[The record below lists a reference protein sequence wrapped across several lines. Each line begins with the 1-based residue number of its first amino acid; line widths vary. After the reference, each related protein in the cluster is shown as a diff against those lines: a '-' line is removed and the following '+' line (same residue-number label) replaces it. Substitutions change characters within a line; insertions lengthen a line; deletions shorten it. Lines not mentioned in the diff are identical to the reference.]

1 MAPNF
6 SLELVKQGDEA
17 YKRKDYVE
25 AQRLY
30 EQALEAAKARRED
43 TNYIYSSLAK
53 AYKKNKRYRDAYL
66 LSRKALPT
74 PAAFRDCAI
83 CLRSLAKEAKKG
95 HTEASYRQALD
106 DLYRLA
112 VHACLCYGAHD
123 CQSGVSGIAYEK
135 ATVISQGLKGRQINA
150 TFQQNGRIFSG
161 GLLTEQDYDMLIDAF
176 GQNENT
182 YVPQQE
188 YADILQA
195 ANEEMKRQEEEFQK
209 SLSRL

>member
-17 YKRKDYVE
+17 FKRKDYVE

-30 EQALEAAKARRED
+30 EQALEAAKAGRED

-53 AYKKNKRYRDAYL
+53 VYKKNKQYRDAYL
-66 LSRKALPT
+66 LSKKALPT

-83 CLRSLAKEAKKG
+83 CLRSLAKEARKSG
-95 HTEASYRQALD
+95 TEASYRQALD
-106 DLYRLA
+106 ELYRLA
-112 VHACLCYGAHD
+112 VHACLCYGTHD
-123 CQSGVSGIAYEK
+123 CQSGVSGRAY
-135 ATVISQGLKGRQINA
+135 ARAIVISRGLKSKPINA
-150 TFQQNGRIFSG
+150 TFQQNGKIVGG
-161 GLLTEQDYDMLIDAF
+161 GLLAEQDYDMLIDAF

-182 YVPQQE
+182 YAPQQE
-188 YADILQA
+188 YVELLQA
-195 ANEEMKRQEEEFQK
+195 ADEEMKRQEEKLQK